1 MLAGR
6 RRAKAQQPAGGTGG
20 VQQLLEKRLG
30 KGAFR
35 AIVICSGVLCYP
47 LMAYGALAKAA
58 ARAAGAAAGVLGD

>member
-6 RRAKAQQPAGGTGG
+6 RRAKAQQPAGTGG

-47 LMAYGALAKAA
+47 VMAYGALAKAA
-58 ARAAGAAAGVLGD
+58 ARAAGAAAGVPGE

>member
-1 MLAGR
+1 MR
-6 RRAKAQQPAGGTGG
+6 WN
-20 VQQLLEKRLG
+20 QLLEKRLG

-58 ARAAGAAAGVLGD
+58 ARAAGAAAGVPGE